1 MIKKH
6 AGKLSLS
13 AACRLLEVRRTGYYE
28 WAARDGERP
37 QRVRQDEA
45 LTVKI
50 KNIFYESKRVYGAR
64 KIQRMLRREG
74 WKVGRKRIR
83 RLMLQAGLV
92 PITYRRHVQTTDS
105 RHALAIFPNLLNR
118 DFTAAAV
125 NRVWVSDFTYI
136 RTDKGWLYL
145 CTVLDICSKRVVG
158 WAVSRTIDRHLA
170 IAALEKAIK
179 ARRPASG
186 FIFHSDRGSQ
196 YASADFRNTLARHG
210 GRQSMSGP
218 GNPYDNACAESFF
231 RSLKVECVDAAHFTS
246 RKQAADQIAEYLL
259 FYNRRRIH
267 ASLDYRTPAAFE
279 RDLANL
285 SLAL

>member
-1 MIKKH
+1 MY
-6 AGKLSLS
+6 LS
-13 AACRLLEVRRTGYYE
+13 T
-28 WAARDGERP
+28 P
-37 QRVRQDEA
+37 
-45 LTVKI
+45 
-50 KNIFYESKRVYGAR
+50 
-64 KIQRMLRREG
+64 
-74 WKVGRKRIR
+74 
-83 RLMLQAGLV
+83 
-92 PITYRRHVQTTDS
+92 
-105 RHALAIFPNLLNR
+105 
-118 DFTAAAV
+118 
-125 NRVWVSDFTYI
+125 
-136 RTDKGWLYL
+136 YL

-259 FYNRRRIH
+259 FYNRSRIH